1 MADGKFA
8 VGQIG
13 AKFIVKWEEDTL
25 SGHIGFDITQAEVS
39 DIEHVFTT
47 PDKRTKKVTATIR
60 AGTTDESESVT
71 TDANFLD
78 VDGPWKY
85 RGLITTTSGDTLHY
99 RFFIIKNPD
108 FNTYY

>member
-25 SGHIGFDITQAEVS
+25 SGHVGYDITQAEVS

-47 PDKRTKKVTATIR
+47 PDKRIKKVPATVR
-60 AGTTDESESVT
+60 GGTTDESESIT
-71 TDANFLD
+71 TDTLFLD
-78 VDGPWKY
+78 VDGPWKI
-85 RGLITTTSGDTLHY
+85 RGLITTTDGDTLPTKKATEQV
-99 RFFIIKNPD
+99 IA
-108 FNTYY
+108 

>member
-25 SGHIGFDITQAEVS
+25 SGHVGYDITQAEVS

-47 PDKRTKKVTATIR
+47 PDKRTKKVPATIR
-60 AGTTDESESVT
+60 GGTTDESESVT
-71 TDANFLD
+71 TDALFLD
-78 VDGPWKY
+78 VDGPWKI
-85 RGLITTTSGDTLHY
+85 RGLITTTSGDTLPTKFATEQVI
-99 RFFIIKNPD
+99 R
-108 FNTYY
+108 